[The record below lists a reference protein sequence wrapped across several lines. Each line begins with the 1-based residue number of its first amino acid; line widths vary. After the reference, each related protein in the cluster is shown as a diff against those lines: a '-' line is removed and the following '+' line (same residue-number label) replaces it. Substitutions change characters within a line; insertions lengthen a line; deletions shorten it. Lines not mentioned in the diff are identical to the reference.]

1 MGRTGR
7 TRVST
12 VVLDAHDAHELAGFY
27 VRLLGYE
34 IRREEPDWVLIGPPP
49 GDDGIALSFETERA
63 YVPPVWPTLPQ
74 SRLRSI
80 GGTPIPGDQ
89 QMMLH
94 LDIEVDDLEG
104 ETARAVAEGARL
116 HEYQPQDDVR
126 VLLDPS
132 GHPFCLWVETPE

>member
-1 MGRTGR
+1 MGR

-12 VVLDAHDAHELAGFY
+12 VVLDAHDAHELAAFY

-49 GDDGIALSFETERA
+49 GTEGVSLSFETERA
-63 YVPPVWPTLPQ
+63 YVPPVWPT
-74 SRLRSI
+74 RN
-80 GGTPIPGDQ
+80 PGDQ

-116 HEYQPQDDVR
+116 AGYQPQDDVR

-132 GHPFCLWVETPE
+132 GHPFCLWSESEGEPAQ

>member
-1 MGRTGR
+1 MGR

-12 VVLDAHDAHELAGFY
+12 VVLDARDAHELAGFY

-49 GDDGIALSFETERA
+49 GDDGVSLSFETERA
-63 YVPPVWPTLPQ
+63 YVPPVWPT
-74 SRLRSI
+74 RN
-80 GGTPIPGDQ
+80 PGDQ

-104 ETARAVAEGARL
+104 ETTRAVAEGARL
-116 HEYQPQDDVR
+116 AGYQPQDDVR

-132 GHPFCLWVETPE
+132 GHPFCLWSEGEPAQ